1 MSASSPV
8 GGGGGVMKP
17 RCTSPSGRSDAGSVA
32 SSSLSSSK
40 KNLSDLTKDELVN
53 KCKSLLLL
61 AQKAKSAKDG
71 KTDDISPWI
80 YVFRIPV
87 FISDAVKQLHKVQV
101 RAEEASTLQEMV
113 ETLNAQKTKFAEE
126 IRSVK
131 DNEASLRAQMEDMEQ
146 DNNRLESQCM
156 ELKRY

>member
-1 MSASSPV
+1 MNP
-8 GGGGGVMKP
+8 
-17 RCTSPSGRSDAGSVA
+17 
-32 SSSLSSSK
+32 
-40 KNLSDLTKDELVN
+40 
-53 KCKSLLLL
+53 
-61 AQKAKSAKDG
+61 
-71 KTDDISPWI
+71 
-80 YVFRIPV
+80 FRIPV

-131 DNEASLRAQMEDMEQ
+131 DNEARVRAQMEDMEQ

-156 ELKRY
+156 ELKRYLYSKV